1 MKTLAIVLL
10 LVMMSPA
17 WASVDVAAIQTSL
30 ALPAAKVKEPITD
43 DSIRD
48 QVMVR
53 LASDQ
58 VVKGGNID
66 VDVKD
71 GVVTLKGAVPSDE
84 ARHKAEKLAKRVK
97 GVKSVVNQLTIK
109 E

>member
-1 MKTLAIVLL
+1 MTTLPILL
-10 LVMMSPA
+10 LLTALPGPGPISTM
-17 WASVDVAAIQTSL
+17 AIQTSF
-30 ALPAAKVKEPITD
+30 ALPASKVKEPVTD

-48 QVMVR
+48 DVMVH
-53 LASDQ
+53 LASDP
-58 VVKGGNID
+58 VVKGGNIE

-71 GVVTLKGAVPSDE
+71 GVVTIKGAVDSDE
-84 ARHKAEKLAKRVK
+84 ARHRAEKLAKKVK

>member
-1 MKTLAIVLL
+1 MTTLALFLL
-10 LVMMSPA
+10 LAVSPLP
-17 WASVDVAAIQTSL
+17 ASTAPIGLQTSL
-30 ALPAAKVKEPITD
+30 AFPASKDKMPVTD

-48 QVMVR
+48 QVMVH
-53 LASDQ
+53 LASDP
-58 VVKGGNID
+58 VVKGGNI
-66 VDVKD
+66 VVVVKD
-71 GVVTLKGAVPSDE
+71 GVVTLSGAVDSDQ